1 MQTDT
6 DLKRTGKRVKS
17 KGAFAEWGDVPLY
30 HETFKGENALE
41 VVVGTNVPRG
51 GSAKH
56 GGQTVLILHDAGGTT
71 IEAARVMVPGDDS
84 SKSCGI
90 VFVVGGDSEART
102 LADAL
107 DFAARTI
114 RQQIKE
120 NHAGQS

>member
-6 DLKRTGKRVKS
+6 DLRNKGKQSTPR
-17 KGAFAEWGDVPLY
+17 GTFTEWGNVPLH

-56 GGQTVLILHDAGGTT
+56 GGQTVVILHDAGDTAV
-71 IEAARVMVPGDDS
+71 EAVRVMTQDAKP
-84 SKSCGI
+84 CGI
-90 VFVVGGDSEART
+90 VLVVGGDSEART

-107 DFAARTI
+107 EFAAQTI
-114 RQQIKE
+114 KRQIAE

>member
-6 DLKRTGKRVKS
+6 DVRRTGKRITS
-17 KGAFAEWGDVPLY
+17 GAFTQWGDVPLY

-41 VVVGTNVPRG
+41 VVAGTNVPKG

-56 GGQTVLILHDAGGTT
+56 GGTTVLVLHDADGTT
-71 IEAARVMVPGDDS
+71 IEAARVLATQHDDVR
-84 SKSCGI
+84 GI
-90 VFVVGGDSEART
+90 ALVVGGDSEART

-107 DFAARTI
+107 EFAAQTI
-114 RQQIKE
+114 KRQIKE